1 MIKTFFQVNN
11 GDIIYYITVEK
22 SVLKNKNE
30 IKTGVVTDVR
40 KTDIPYQMIISLNN
54 GMTFTVENWNC
65 NVIKDSIE
73 GHNDK
78 CSIVEPFYFN
88 MISTD
93 EKELTKRFSELVAN
107 TIGRLTQMSVDI
119 QEELVRLSSLK
130 LFASALMVKKAEKI
144 ILEPTFI

>member
-1 MIKTFFQVNN
+1 MIKTFFQINN

-22 SVLKNKNE
+22 SMLKNKNE
-30 IKTGVVTDVR
+30 IKTGVVTDVKR
-40 KTDIPYQMIISLNN
+40 TDIPYQMIISLNN

-65 NVIKDSIE
+65 NVIKDRIE

-107 TIGRLTQMSVDI
+107 TIGRLAQMSIDI

-130 LFASALMVKKAEKI
+130 LFASALMVKKAEEI
-144 ILEPTFI
+144 ILEPTFV

>member
-107 TIGRLTQMSVDI
+107 TIERLTQMSVDI

>member
-130 LFASALMVKKAEKI
+130 LFASALMVKKKKKI

>member
-1 MIKTFFQVNN
+1 MTKPFFQVNN

-22 SVLKNKNE
+22 SILKNKNE

-40 KTDIPYQMIISLNN
+40 QTDIPYQMIISLNN

-65 NVIKDSIE
+65 NVIKDRIE
-73 GHNDK
+73 SHNDK
-78 CSIVEPFYFN
+78 CSTVEPFYFN

-93 EKELTKRFSELVAN
+93 EKELAKRFSELVDNA
-107 TIGRLTQMSVDI
+107 IERLAQASINI

-130 LFASALMVKKAEKI
+130 LFASTLMVKKAEKI
-144 ILEPTFI
+144 ILEPTLV